1 MQQIGPLAVYD
12 RLQGRRGASFSWGQ
26 VRASCSAKHWESAMT
41 DVVEL
46 LERVGG
52 EACFHDEMDSGHL
65 TALAAQIEE
74 PLRAALLAG
83 NAEELRMLMGQRP
96 MVAMIM
102 PAEEEEEEEQG
113 EEPEAPEQQ
122 SAASR
127 LPAPGAVV
135 VDDRS
140 SL

>member
-1 MQQIGPLAVYD
+1 
-12 RLQGRRGASFSWGQ
+12 
-26 VRASCSAKHWESAMT
+26 MT

-52 EACFHDEMDSGHL
+52 EACFHSETDGGQL
-65 TALAAQIEE
+65 IALAAQIEE
-74 PLRAALLAG
+74 PLKAALLAG
-83 NAEELRMLMGQRP
+83 NAEELRTLMGQRP

-122 SAASR
+122 SAVSW
-127 LPAPGAVV
+127 LPEPGTVV

-140 SL
+140 SV